1 MARPSQRSFR
11 AWLRE
16 GAGRA
21 GRRAT
26 SDEKEN
32 EGRKTSVEN
41 TCRQDLYQVLQV
53 SPQAHP
59 LIVAKAFRLLAA
71 LYHPDN
77 KQTGDAEA
85 FRRVTE
91 AYRVLSDPVQRA
103 AYHKQYV
110 GSLVPRFGSAA
121 GAETD
126 SALPSGRQLDER
138 ELRPQLL
145 RALYD
150 VRRGRPHKPGLSLM
164 VLAELFGCSI
174 DDLQFTLWYLRGKRF
189 IDVTDDADILITVAG
204 VDHLEENGLAGT
216 GMAGHGAERTPSLP
230 PPQDLPEESALALA
244 GSRNGSGSHG
254 YPRNGDAPAAGE

>member
-1 MARPSQRSFR
+1 M
-11 AWLRE
+11 
-16 GAGRA
+16 
-21 GRRAT
+21 
-26 SDEKEN
+26 EK
-32 EGRKTSVEN
+32 TH
-41 TCRQDLYQVLQV
+41 RQDLYEVLQV

-91 AYRVLSDPVQRA
+91 AYRLLSDPVQRA
-103 AYHKQYV
+103 AYHKQYG
-110 GSLVPRFGSAA
+110 GSLGPRLGSFVV
-121 GAETD
+121 GTETD
-126 SALPSGRQLDER
+126 PLPPSGRQLDER

-204 VDHLEENGLAGT
+204 VDHLEENGLAGN
-216 GMAGHGAERTPSLP
+216 GMTGHGAERTPALP
-230 PPQDLPEESALALA
+230 PPQDLPEESAPALA

-254 YPRNGDAPAAGE
+254 YPRNGDAAAAGD